1 MPVKLYGTPAR
12 GPRSMQAQPRRA
24 AAAHSLR
31 PRAGLSSVG
40 LWGLNLS
47 VGGHGR
53 ANACG
58 CPCAHR
64 RHHAGATRQPQPGQ
78 DGVMGS
84 LAPEPWGAH
93 GSGAE
98 AWSPKPVCGISAY
111 TAGSLVPCGDVWRS
125 RHLLPGLET
134 GGAATWLRT
143 LGRDHRPWRVDGPA
157 TLRARLGDLLP
168 GEESVSPAPALGD
181 THFRPGQRSQVGGQR
196 PLSDQGC

>member
-64 RHHAGATRQPQPGQ
+64 HHHAGATRQPQPGRDGG
-78 DGVMGS
+78 DGVPGPRAVGGTRERGRGVEPEAS
-84 LAPEPWGAH
+84 VRDQRLHRRLAGPLRGRVAVTAPAAGPGDGRGCHVAPHPRQRPQALEGRWTSYPQGPAWGPPPRRGVSVACSCLGGH
-93 GSGAE
+93 TLQTRSEVTGRWAE
-98 AWSPKPVCGISAY
+98 AP
-111 TAGSLVPCGDVWRS
+111 
-125 RHLLPGLET
+125 
-134 GGAATWLRT
+134 
-143 LGRDHRPWRVDGPA
+143 
-157 TLRARLGDLLP
+157 
-168 GEESVSPAPALGD
+168 
-181 THFRPGQRSQVGGQR
+181 Q
-196 PLSDQGC
+196 